1 MRTTY
6 GNETSATALLGYA
19 ADERGNGLVY
29 ARVTAPGGRYLLR
42 LPFLVA
48 PKVSERGVGYAATA
62 ATARRL
68 RERGYRRVRFQLGDA
83 GLATEMGSRVE
94 LPEALVLPYVRLR
107 CLFNAFESAVVESGD
122 AEDLSARARAEV
134 ALNQA
139 A

>member
-19 ADERGNGLVY
+19 ADERGHGLVY
-29 ARVTAPGGRYLLR
+29 AQVTAPGGRYLLR
-42 LPFLVA
+42 LPFRVS

-68 RERGYRRVRFQLGDA
+68 RERGYRRVRFQLGDR

-107 CLFNAFESAVVESGD
+107 CLFNAFESAVVEPGD
-122 AEDLSARARAEV
+122 AEDLIARARAEV